1 MKPSPEILNELLE
14 ISPLVAK
21 IPRPNDLYSLPAG
34 YFDQLAEDFLAQILA
49 DQADKAPS
57 FLNELDKNLNFPI
70 PGNYFENLPEKI
82 LALVKAGAEHS
93 AKAEIGGLSP
103 FLDQIDRKNPFS
115 LPADYFDNLSGQ
127 LIAGLSIEQPASES
141 QTSESVV
148 IASLSHENLYRTPE
162 GYFESLPEIVLSRV
176 NQERK
181 GAKVLVLSRNRSFLK
196 YAAAAVIAGAL
207 LIGGSLFFNHPASP
221 NAEVTNPALTAIS
234 DQEILNYL
242 EAQNVPLSDMNNLA
256 AVDLTEND
264 AKDLLGDVSDEELQ
278 QYLNDHVSTKDLKD
292 N

>member
-21 IPRPNDLYSLPAG
+21 IPRPNDLFSLPGG
-34 YFDQLAEDFLAQILA
+34 YFDQLAEDFLTQILA
-49 DQADKAPS
+49 GQADRTPS

-93 AKAEIGGLSP
+93 AKAEIGALSP

-115 LPADYFDNLSGQ
+115 FPADYFDNLSGQ

-148 IASLSHENLYRTPE
+148 LGSLSHENLYTTPE

-176 NQERK
+176 NQEKK
-181 GAKVLVLSRNRSFLK
+181 GAKVLFLSRNRSFLK
-196 YAAAAVIAGAL
+196 YAAAAVIAGFPDY
-207 LIGGSLFFNHPASP
+207 GGNKSCPD
-221 NAEVTNPALTAIS
+221 S
-234 DQEILNYL
+234 DQRPGNFE
-242 EAQNVPLSDMNNLA
+242 LSGS
-256 AVDLTEND
+256 
-264 AKDLLGDVSDEELQ
+264 AKCSFE
-278 QYLNDHVSTKDLKD
+278 
-292 N
+292 